1 MNLLLSLPPSGALA
15 QAPRGK
21 GRLNMD
27 SRQGFDILC
36 WFIAI
41 CAWAGSLCI
50 CGAVCYRKGKN
61 AKKLVIESLS
71 FKQAMK
77 WWSYHE
83 LMRHED
89 DKRSIRK
96 DIAKLIDVEMP
107 RGISYET
114 WVDVEGNP
122 KIKGK

>member
-1 MNLLLSLPPSGALA
+1 MEVL
-15 QAPRGK
+15 
-21 GRLNMD
+21 
-27 SRQGFDILC
+27 
-36 WFIAI
+36 WFISVLLWVVI
-41 CAWAGSLCI
+41 LPIGCLIS
-50 CGAVCYRKGKN
+50 YRRGKN

-96 DIAKLIDVEMP
+96 DIAKLADVAMPKGIDFEA
-107 RGISYET
+107 

-122 KIKGK
+122 KIKG

>member
-1 MNLLLSLPPSGALA
+1 MEVLWFIMASLWAASLCLCGAFCYR
-15 QAPRGK
+15 RGK
-21 GRLNMD
+21 
-27 SRQGFDILC
+27 
-36 WFIAI
+36 
-41 CAWAGSLCI
+41 
-50 CGAVCYRKGKN
+50 K
-61 AKKLVIESLS
+61 AKKLIIESLS

-107 RGISYET
+107 RGIEYGC

-122 KIKGK
+122 KVTDKR

>member
-1 MNLLLSLPPSGALA
+1 MEVLWFILLLVLLCAILLA
-15 QAPRGK
+15 YSIG
-21 GRLNMD
+21 
-27 SRQGFDILC
+27 
-36 WFIAI
+36 
-41 CAWAGSLCI
+41 
-50 CGAVCYRKGKN
+50 YRRGKN
-61 AKKLVIESLS
+61 AKKLIIESLS

-83 LMRHED
+83 LLRHED

-107 RGISYET
+107 KGAEYGV

-122 KIKGK
+122 KVKG